1 MCNPV
6 SPAIEIASPTLSSI
20 PNKVPVPVR
29 TPVAT
34 AHATVPVNVAEGLS
48 AGHMEYLKVLPKSPA
63 HFATN
68 GPFAAVLYAVP
79 PCSSS

>member
-20 PNKVPVPVR
+20 PNKVAVPVR
-29 TPVAT
+29 TPVDT
-34 AHATVPVNVAEGLS
+34 AHATVPVSVLEGLS
-48 AGHMEYLKVLPKSPA
+48 AGQMDTLKVFPKSPA
-63 HFATN
+63 HFATH